1 MAKKMVT
8 NETLIKDLL
17 NDLSSIELA
26 ILRERIVMIMDIT
39 KKSIEDNP
47 NEWEKYIISPTLYI
61 GLQKKV
67 NKFLGFEK
75 TELF

>member
-26 ILRERIVMIMDIT
+26 MLRERIVMIMDIT

-47 NEWEKYIISPTLYI
+47 NEWEKYIIHPSLYV
-61 GLQKKV
+61 GLHEKV
-67 NKFLGFEK
+67 NKFIGFDK
-75 TELF
+75 TKLS